1 MLGAPVMIV
10 LWKVVSGKTNGSG
23 KNPSEIHEASS
34 LSYYRNDYYK
44 TQQRSIVRSIFDE
57 VLECASADLTAMW
70 HLGLA
75 L

>member
-44 TQQRSIVRSIFDE
+44 IKTQQRSIVRSIF
-57 VLECASADLTAMW
+57 
-70 HLGLA
+70 
-75 L
+75 